1 MFVSYMRGCAVRPIG
16 FISHPEYLQHDTGR
30 RHPEEPARLSAIIR
44 HLDSS
49 GTLAQ
54 LVHREPSEP
63 DLDWLALAH
72 TPDYIQGVAEAC
84 KQGVRALD
92 PDTYISA
99 NSYRA
104 ALLAVGGALLA
115 VDEVIEGTVANAF
128 VALRPPG
135 HHAERERAM
144 GFCLFNNITIAA
156 RYAQKRYGLKRI
168 MIVDWDVHHG
178 NGTQHAFEDDP
189 SVLFF
194 STHQFPYYPGTGRA
208 SERGTGAGLGY
219 TVNVPL
225 AAGCGDPEYREI
237 FENVLYPAAQ
247 AFQPHLILIS
257 AGFDAHRDDP
267 LAGMTVTEDGYAY
280 MTTIV
285 RDIAERYCEG
295 RLVSL
300 LEGGYNLEALARS
313 VDRHLQTLGQP

>member
-1 MFVSYMRGCAVRPIG
+1 M
-16 FISHPEYLQHDTGR
+16 LT
-30 RHPEEPARLSAIIR
+30 
-44 HLDSS
+44 
-49 GTLAQ
+49 Q
-54 LVHREPSEP
+54 LVQAEPVEPSV
-63 DLDWLALAH
+63 DWLAMAH
-72 TPDYIQGVAEAC
+72 TPDYIRTIADAC
-84 KQGVRALD
+84 THQVRALD
-92 PDTYISA
+92 PDTHISPD
-99 NSYRA
+99 SYRA

-115 VDEVIEGTVANAF
+115 VDHVMAGTAANAF

-144 GFCLFNNITIAA
+144 GFCLFNNVAIAA

-168 MIVDWDVHHG
+168 LIVDWDVHHG

-194 STHQFPYYPGTGRA
+194 STHQFPFYPGTGRT

-219 TVNVPL
+219 TVNIPL
-225 AAGCGDPEYREI
+225 AAGCGDGEYQKV
-237 FENVLYPAAQ
+237 FEEVLYPTAQ
-247 AFQPHLILIS
+247 AFEPHLVLIS

-267 LAGMTVTEDGYAY
+267 LASMNVSEDGYAR

-285 RDIAERYCEG
+285 RDIAERFCEG

-313 VDRHLQTLGQP
+313 VERHLQTLGQP

>member
-1 MFVSYMRGCAVRPIG
+1 MRVAAVRPTS
-16 FISHPEYLQHDTGR
+16 FISHPEYLKHETGR
-30 RHPEEPARLSAIIR
+30 RHPEEPARLTAIIR
-44 HLDSS
+44 HLETT
-49 GTLAQ
+49 GTLAE
-54 LVHREPSEP
+54 LVQAEPSEP
-63 DLDWLALAH
+63 SLEWLTLAH
-72 TPDYIQGVAEAC
+72 TPEYIGAIEAACRRGV
-84 KQGVRALD
+84 KALD
-92 PDTYISA
+92 PDTSISA
-99 NSYRA
+99 DSYRA

-115 VDEVIEGTVANAF
+115 VDHVMQGSAANAF

-144 GFCLFNNITIAA
+144 GFCLFNNVAIAA

-168 MIVDWDVHHG
+168 LIVDWDVHHG
-178 NGTQHAFEDDP
+178 NGTQHTFEDDS

-194 STHQFPYYPGTGRA
+194 STHQFPLYPGTGRA
-208 SERGTGAGLGY
+208 SECGTGAGLGY

-225 AAGCGDPEYREI
+225 AAGCGDRDYLEV
-237 FENVLYPAAQ
+237 FEKVLYPAAQ
-247 AFQPHLILIS
+247 AFEPHLLLIS

-267 LAGMTVTEDGYAY
+267 LAGMNVTDDGYAR

-313 VDRHLQTLGQP
+313 VERHLHILGQP

>member
-1 MFVSYMRGCAVRPIG
+1 VRPIG
-16 FISHPEYLQHDTGR
+16 FISHPEYLKHDTGH
-30 RHPEEPARLSAIIR
+30 RHPEEPARLKAIIR
-44 HLDSS
+44 HLESS

-54 LVHREPSEP
+54 VVRKEPHEP

-72 TPDYIQGVAEAC
+72 TADYIQSIAEAC

-92 PDTYISA
+92 PDTYISTD
-99 NSYRA
+99 SYHA

-115 VDEVIEGTVANAF
+115 VDEVMEGTVANAF

-144 GFCLFNNITIAA
+144 GFCLFNNIAIAA
-156 RYAQKRYGLKRI
+156 RYAQKRYGLKRV

-189 SVLFF
+189 SVMFF

-225 AAGCGDPEYREI
+225 AAGCGDSEYREV
-237 FENVLYPAAQ
+237 FENIFYPAAQ
-247 AFQPHLILIS
+247 AFQPNLILIS

-267 LAGMTVTEDGYAY
+267 LAGMTVTEDGYAH
-280 MTTIV
+280 MTTVV
-285 RDIAERYCEG
+285 RDIAERFCEG

>member
-1 MFVSYMRGCAVRPIG
+1 MRICTVRRIS
-16 FISHPEYLQHDTGR
+16 FISHPEYLKHETGR
-30 RHPEEPARLSAIIR
+30 HHPEEPARLTAILR
-44 HLDSS
+44 HLEAT
-49 GTLAQ
+49 GMLAE
-54 LVHREPSEP
+54 LVHAEPTEAP
-63 DLDWLALAH
+63 LECLTLAH
-72 TPDYIQGVAEAC
+72 TQEYIKAIEAAC
-84 KQGVRALD
+84 RRGVRALD
-92 PDTYISA
+92 PDTYISPD
-99 NSYRA
+99 SYRA

-115 VDEVIEGTVANAF
+115 VDHVIAGTAANAF

-144 GFCLFNNITIAA
+144 GFCLFNNVAIAA
-156 RYAQKRYGLKRI
+156 RYAQKRYGLKRVL
-168 MIVDWDVHHG
+168 IVDWDVHHG

-194 STHQFPYYPGTGRA
+194 STHQFPFYPGTGRA
-208 SERGTGAGLGY
+208 SERGSGAGLGY

-225 AAGCGDPEYREI
+225 AAGCGDRDYAEV

-247 AFQPHLILIS
+247 AFEPHMVLIS

-267 LAGMTVTEDGYAY
+267 LAGMNVSEDGYAR

-313 VDRHLQTLGQP
+313 VEQHLRTLGRP